1 MMSCTTA
8 VIGGGAAGLMAAGR
22 LAELGGKVIVFEK
35 MHKTAL
41 KLGITGKGRCNIT
54 NNCLPQEFI
63 PNVVSNPRFLQSAI
77 HHFPP
82 ADVMTFFEEAGVPV
96 KTERGNRVFPVS
108 DRAHDVVMALRR
120 YADCK
125 VIQKEVTAILTE
137 NGTVTGVQTAEG
149 ITPCDRVILCTGG
162 KSYPQTGSDG
172 SGYALAQ
179 TLGHTVTPISPSLVP
194 LEVEERWCGSLQ
206 GLSLRNIAVKLIEQ
220 PSGKIIFE
228 DFGEMIFTHF
238 GLSGPVILS
247 LSAHI
252 KPEKKYTVSI
262 DLKPALDDKTLD
274 NRLLTDFGKYANK
287 DFINALDDLL
297 PQKIIPTVV
306 ELSKIPARKK
316 VNEITREERRALAE
330 VLRNFTLTFRR
341 FRPID
346 EAIVTRGGISVKEV
360 NPKTMESKLISGL
373 YFAGEVLDLDAYTGG
388 FNLQIAFCTARLAAD
403 SIMENQA

>member
-1 MMSCTTA
+1 
-8 VIGGGAAGLMAAGR
+8 VIH
-22 LAELGGKVIVFEK
+22 IVARRPK
-35 MHKTAL
+35 
-41 KLGITGKGRCNIT
+41 
-54 NNCLPQEFI
+54 P
-63 PNVVSNPRFLQSAI
+63 
-77 HHFPP
+77 
-82 ADVMTFFEEAGVPV
+82 D
-96 KTERGNRVFPVS
+96 
-108 DRAHDVVMALRR
+108 AH
-120 YADCK
+120 C
-125 VIQKEVTAILTE
+125 
-137 NGTVTGVQTAEG
+137 
-149 ITPCDRVILCTGG
+149 
-162 KSYPQTGSDG
+162 
-172 SGYALAQ
+172 
-179 TLGHTVTPISPSLVP
+179 
-194 LEVEERWCGSLQ
+194 
-206 GLSLRNIAVKLIEQ
+206 
-220 PSGKIIFE
+220 
-228 DFGEMIFTHF
+228 FTHF